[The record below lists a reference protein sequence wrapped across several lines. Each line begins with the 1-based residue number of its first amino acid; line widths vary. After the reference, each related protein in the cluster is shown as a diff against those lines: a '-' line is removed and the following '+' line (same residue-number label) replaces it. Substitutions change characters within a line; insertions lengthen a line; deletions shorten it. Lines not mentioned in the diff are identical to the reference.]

1 VTREE
6 LYALYNEP
14 IQRTETQELRLAVQQ
29 LAEAVARLGCADAGG
44 SEGQAMTEDAKRE
57 AARFRGRY
65 AANVSEVVYGRTE
78 AQELRFAVLQ
88 LVMATQNLA
97 EQVQALVERELSR

>member
-1 VTREE
+1 MTREE

-14 IQRTETQELRLAVQQ
+14 IQRSEAEELRLAVQQ
-29 LAEAVARLGCADAGG
+29 LAEA
-44 SEGQAMTEDAKRE
+44 
-57 AARFRGRY
+57 FRGRY